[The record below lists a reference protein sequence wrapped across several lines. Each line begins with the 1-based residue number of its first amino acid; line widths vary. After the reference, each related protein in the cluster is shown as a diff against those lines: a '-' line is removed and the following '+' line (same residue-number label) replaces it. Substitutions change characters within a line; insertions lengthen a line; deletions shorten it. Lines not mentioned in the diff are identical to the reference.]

1 MKKSKWQKL
10 QDGEWESSLRTGS
23 LSDKPRRITSDY
35 HMARVAARKLRRS
48 GARKEANKM
57 FAGAEMMKLAGHPTV
72 KSQAFVDAE
81 EEAKQQSSIPTLS
94 FDTDIAPMRGSFFQ
108 SNLSGRENSYLQ
120 QKYGPDMDDAKDIL
134 DIQTKKNSIRNSDLT
149 YQMNL
154 ESLQKRR
161 DDAARERDI
170 QSRVPDLIKQINGIK
185 DSDTDPTS
193 KAAALVGLQM
203 ENPYVSGTKLGAAM
217 MGAAFK
223 NLDYQARAQLK
234 QENAAEKERLKER
247 ARLAPYASAGA
258 VDKVTEMI
266 DADGVRTQD
275 EQDAF
280 EFATYSR
287 DTAKEIATQKQGS
300 AERTGFL
307 DAQNSLVTKG
317 YGALDSI
324 KYEKP
329 ENGAAAAIA
338 GGVAAPASLSKESRR
353 DMERILARIQKKKLS
368 DVRKEQLSDDDLQD
382 TLYES
387 VYDLEARLQGDEFP
401 SISNTPPSPNT
412 PKNKTKAKWPNGN

>member
-1 MKKSKWQKL
+1 MPSFSIEN
-10 QDGEWESSLRTGS
+10 D
-23 LSDKPRRITSDY
+23 IT
-35 HMARVAARKLRRS
+35 
-48 GARKEANKM
+48 
-57 FAGAEMMKLAGHPTV
+57 
-72 KSQAFVDAE
+72 
-81 EEAKQQSSIPTLS
+81 
-94 FDTDIAPMRGSFFQ
+94 PMRNRFFSSGLKGS
-108 SNLSGRENSYLQ
+108 EASYLN
-120 QKYGPDMDDAKDIL
+120 KAFGPSTREIKDTMDVYAAIDRQRD
-134 DIQTKKNSIRNSDLT
+134 RDLA

-161 DDAARERDI
+161 DDASRERDI

-193 KAAALVGLQM
+193 KAAALAGLQM

-247 ARLAPYASAGA
+247 ARLAPYAGAGA

-280 EFATYSR
+280 EFAAYVR
-287 DTAKEIATQKQGS
+287 DAAKDTATQKQGS
-300 AERTGFL
+300 AERKGFL

-324 KYEKP
+324 KYDKPP
-329 ENGAAAAIA
+329 ENTDPTQP
-338 GGVAAPASLSKESRR
+338 APPANLSKESRR

-387 VYDLEARLQGDEFP
+387 VYDLEARLQGAEFP
-401 SISNTPPSPNT
+401 SINSGSQQTQRPT
-412 PKNKTKAKWPNGN
+412 KTKTSSKWK

>member
-1 MKKSKWQKL
+1 MRNRFF
-10 QDGEWESSLRTGS
+10 SSGLKGS
-23 LSDKPRRITSDY
+23 
-35 HMARVAARKLRRS
+35 
-48 GARKEANKM
+48 EA
-57 FAGAEMMKLAGHPTV
+57 
-72 KSQAFVDAE
+72 
-81 EEAKQQSSIPTLS
+81 
-94 FDTDIAPMRGSFFQ
+94 
-108 SNLSGRENSYLQ
+108 SYLN
-120 QKYGPDMDDAKDIL
+120 KAFGPSTREIKDTMDVYAAIDRQRD
-134 DIQTKKNSIRNSDLT
+134 RDLA

-193 KAAALVGLQM
+193 KAAALAGLQM

-329 ENGAAAAIA
+329 ENGAAAVIA
-338 GGVAAPASLSKESRR
+338 GGVAAPASLTKESRR

-387 VYDLEARLQGDEFP
+387 VYDLEARLQGAEFP
-401 SISNTPPSPNT
+401 SINSGSQQTQRPT
-412 PKNKTKAKWPNGN
+412 KTSSKWK